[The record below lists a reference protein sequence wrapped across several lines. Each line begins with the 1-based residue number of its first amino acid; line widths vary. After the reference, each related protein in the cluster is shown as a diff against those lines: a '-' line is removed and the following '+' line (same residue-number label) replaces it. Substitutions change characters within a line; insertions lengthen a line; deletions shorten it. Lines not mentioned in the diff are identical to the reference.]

1 MTGRNL
7 AIQSPTGT
15 GKVGE
20 EGVWVWVCGRG
31 VLREGSHVCREARDT
46 Q

>member
-20 EGVWVWVCGRG
+20 EGVCVCGG
-31 VLREGSHVCREARDT
+31 GASEGGPVGRKAQGT